1 MSKRYGVQ
9 RIIDALRQHHGLIS
23 LAADELHCDRQ
34 TIYNYVERYPAVAQ
48 VLSEERE
55 RLIDLAEHS
64 LYLQVQE
71 GAPWAV
77 SLVLR
82 TIGRRRGYGDG
93 PAAAD
98 VPAESHADDIVDIG
112 SPNGHHPL

>member
-1 MSKRYGVQ
+1 VQ

-23 LAADELHCDRQ
+23 LAADELHCDRH

-82 TIGRRRGYGDG
+82 TIGRHRGYGERL
-93 PAAAD
+93 A
-98 VPAESHADDIVDIG
+98 PAEAPPDARPDDIITIDAD
-112 SPNGHHPL
+112 SNGHQPI